1 MFALVSVAEAGGK
14 DASAAVRVPVPASS
28 ASVAQ
33 LELNQ
38 RLAHD
43 THLAPLAWGG
53 LGPYVA
59 DHVLVGF
66 RLGASVGAERGLE
79 ARVGVL
85 GVRRVGVAWLLVVRP
100 GRVWGVID
108 RLRRDRSVRYAEPDY
123 VLEASGVP
131 NDPSFGLQWGLQNT
145 GQSVAG
151 TAGTAGDDE
160 DVVPA
165 WNVTTGSSSIVV
177 AVTDT
182 GVDYNHPDLQA
193 NMWSNTLGIG
203 GCAAG
208 THGFDVLA
216 GESACDPMDT
226 DSVYGG
232 HGTHVAGIIG
242 AVGNNGVGVAGVNWT
257 SSIMAVKWLDS
268 ESAGSTSD
276 LLSALQMVV
285 TAKQAGVNVRVVNDS
300 SSFPGTAS
308 SQALESEISTL
319 GANNILFV
327 TAAGNSGED
336 DDTTPRYP
344 CSYDLANEICVAA
357 SDQNDQLP
365 SWADYGPSSVD
376 LAAPGNNIYSTLCST
391 CAGQGGAS
399 YGFISGASMSAAEV
413 SGAAA
418 LILSAE
424 NMSVTQLKADILD
437 NVNPIPALNGLV
449 RTGGILDVCKA
460 IPSCAT
466 APPAKTAAPVISG
479 SAQVGQTLTAS
490 NGTWT
495 GPLAYTTYSYQWQR
509 CDASGA
515 NCSSITGQT
524 GQSYGVA
531 DADVGDTL
539 AVTVTASN
547 SDGSASASSAAT
559 VLVPPTPP
567 ANTAPPVISGSARVG
582 QTLTAS
588 NGTWS
593 GASISYGYAW
603 QRCDAS
609 GANCSA
615 ITGQTGQTYS
625 VASVDVGH
633 TLAVTVTA
641 SNGGGSRSATSAA
654 TATVPLSSD
663 ATGPPGAPSSTEP
676 TTPRITGRPGILGRI
691 RVHQRLTAAKGSW
704 TGSPTRFRYQWR
716 RCNGHGLRCRAI
728 AGATSRS
735 YTVVG
740 ADLGKELEV
749 TVTASNAAGS
759 SSVTSRLTATVRAAA
774 TSASSPHKRERE
786 HHGARQ
792 FAWWRSQR
800 LHASAA

>member
-1 MFALVSVAEAGGK
+1 
-14 DASAAVRVPVPASS
+14 
-28 ASVAQ
+28 
-33 LELNQ
+33 
-38 RLAHD
+38 
-43 THLAPLAWGG
+43 
-53 LGPYVA
+53 
-59 DHVLVGF
+59 
-66 RLGASVGAERGLE
+66 
-79 ARVGVL
+79 
-85 GVRRVGVAWLLVVRP
+85 
-100 GRVWGVID
+100 VID
-108 RLRRDRSVRYAEPDY
+108 RLRRYRSVRYAEPDY

-145 GQSVAG
+145 GQSVGGTSG
-151 TAGTAGDDE
+151 TAGSDE
-160 DVVPA
+160 GVVPA
-165 WNVTTGSSSIVV
+165 WNVSTGSSSIVV

-182 GVDYNHPDLQA
+182 GVDYNHPDLA
-193 NMWSNTLGIG
+193 GNMWSNPGGIG

-226 DSVYGG
+226 DSMYGG

-257 SSIMAVKWLDS
+257 TSIMAVKWLDS

-285 TAKQAGVNVRVVNDS
+285 TAKKAGVNVRVVNDS
-300 SSFPGTAS
+300 STFPGTAF
-308 SQALESEISTL
+308 SQALSDEIDTL

-327 TAAGNSGED
+327 TAAGNSGQD
-336 DDTTPRYP
+336 NDPDKTPRYP
-344 CSYDLANEICVAA
+344 CSYDRANEICVAA

-365 SWADYGPSSVD
+365 SWADYGPSTVD
-376 LAAPGNNIYSTLCST
+376 LAAPGVNIYSTLCPS
-391 CAGQGGAS
+391 CAGQGGQS
-399 YGFISGASMSAAEV
+399 YGYISGASMSTAEV

-418 LILSAE
+418 LILAAD
-424 NMSVTQLKADILD
+424 NMSATDLKADILD
-437 NVNPIPALNGLV
+437 NVDPIKALNGLV
-449 RTGGILDVCKA
+449 RTGGRLDVCKA
-460 IPSCAT
+460 IPGCAT
-466 APPAKTAAPVISG
+466 APPANTALPGVSG
-479 SAQVGQTLTAS
+479 SAQMGQTLTAS

-515 NCSSITGQT
+515 NCSAITGQT
-524 GQSYGVA
+524 GHTYGVA
-531 DADVGDTL
+531 GADVGDTL
-539 AVTVTASN
+539 DVTVTASN

-567 ANTAPPVISGSARVG
+567 ANTTPPVVSGGARVG

-593 GASISYGYAW
+593 GSSVSYGYAW

-641 SNGGGSRSATSAA
+641 SNAGGSLSATSAA

-663 ATGPPGAPSSTEP
+663 GDGPPGAPSSTEP

-716 RCNGHGLRCRAI
+716 RCNGHGLKCRAI
-728 AGATSRS
+728 AGATSRA

-740 ADLGKELEV
+740 EDLGKELEV

-759 SSVTSRLTATVRAAA
+759 SSVTSHLTATVRAAA
-774 TSASSPHKRERE
+774 TSARSPHKRERE
-786 HHGARQ
+786 HHGGRQ
-792 FAWWRSQR
+792 FAWWRYQR
-800 LHASAA
+800 LHALAA